1 MRLLKRWLPW
11 KFFLKRAAR
20 AYGIIDPLGFLA
32 RMRQFSQPSEVQE
45 PIELLRAGIAFHA
58 RGLINTKAIQHNLD
72 WIWPYWVERQFNPGC
87 ASFIPRAFSFS
98 HVNLTHRNW
107 TAAGHPDLPLYPIV
121 DPRGL
126 VTPHFDGWSIDFW
139 AMTESGER
147 LFPSRAESAEQTWT
161 LDPNPMVTT
170 RLAAGDLRLESR
182 VDVQIRDDGAWLRI
196 RAEAASAEPGWLAAA
211 FRPYN
216 PEGIQFIER
225 ISASRDGRTLEIND
239 RERVEMSE
247 APARALFSTYDSG
260 DVVHRIGK
268 EAGGGEADC
277 RVGMATAAMLFPV
290 AADRNGRV
298 ELGVP
303 LAEGPDISETSRK
316 IAVGKGPNPPL
327 RSSETAWSETL
338 AGAARLR
345 VPDARYRFLYDAALH
360 TLILLTAE
368 DAVPGPYTY
377 RRFWFRDACLMIHA
391 LLGVHLTDRAERI
404 LDGFPPRQKW
414 SGYFHS
420 QAGEWDSNGEALW
433 IMHRFCQLNGNE
445 PKQAWHRAIHRGAR
459 WITRK
464 RLPAQPA
471 SPHAGLLPSGFSAE
485 HLGPNDFYYWDDFW
499 GVAGLQ
505 AAAGLSRMLG
515 EETDAQDYMQSARSL
530 SQAIDRSLEA
540 VAARMGGP
548 VIPASP
554 YRRLDS
560 GAIGSIVADYPLQ
573 LWAPKDPRI
582 MATAEFLLSR
592 CLIKGAFYQ
601 DMVHSGINAYLSLHL
616 AQLLLRA
623 RDRRWHGLVSA
634 VAELASSTGQWP
646 EAIHPHTGGGC
657 MGDGQHVWAAAEW
670 IMMLRNCFVREE
682 GDRLVLASGIPPEW
696 SAAGEPMEFGP
707 TPTPLG
713 TVSVRFVLD
722 GDRLS
727 VRIDRSPAAGRPANR
742 SRHRGRSRFPPG
754 GSRRRRTIGNAG
766 NRKGK
771 SMNICMFTNTYLP
784 HVGGVAR
791 SVHFFAEDLRRMGH
805 RVMIVAPTFPE
816 SEGPEI
822 DETEVLRVPAIQN
835 FNGSDFSVRIAQP
848 FLIDEAIDEMAPDTI
863 HSHHPFLLGDAA
875 MRAAHRRKLP
885 LVFTHHT
892 LDTSTTP
899 TTSPAGSPRR
909 MRRFAIRAGHRATP
923 TCATRIVR
931 AQREPSA
938 RTAGWSAA

>member
-182 VDVQIRDDGAWLRI
+182 VDVQIRDDGPWLRI
-196 RAEAASAEPGWLAAA
+196 RAEAEASEPGWLAAA

-225 ISASRDGRTLEIND
+225 IATSRDGRTLEING

-414 SGYFHS
+414 SGYFQS
-420 QAGEWDSNGEALW
+420 QEGEWDSNGQVLW
-433 IMHRFCQLNGNE
+433 IMNRFQRLSGRIPNA
-445 PKQAWHRAIHRGAR
+445 AWLAAVRKGAG
-459 WITRK
+459 WIVRK
-464 RLPAQPA
+464 RLPASGDERHGGLFPA
-471 SPHAGLLPSGFSAE
+471 GFSAE

-499 GVAGLQ
+499 G
-505 AAAGLSRMLG
+505 AAGLRAAGRLLARFG
-515 EETDAQDYMQSARSL
+515 ENGEGERFAGAADDFDAAIERSISA
-530 SQAIDRSLEA
+530 
-540 VAARMGGP
+540 
-548 VIPASP
+548 IPAD
-554 YRRLDS
+554 RRRGGVPAAPDRRMDA
-560 GAIGSIVADYPLQ
+560 GAVGSLVADYPLR
-573 LWAPKDPRI
+573 LTPPGDARM
-582 MATAEFLLSR
+582 MATAEFLMDR
-592 CLIKGAFYQ
+592 CFHEGAFFQ
-601 DMVHSGINAYLSLHL
+601 DMIHSGVNAYLTLDI
-616 AQLLLRA
+616 AQTLLRA
-623 RDRRWHGLVSA
+623 GDPRWRSLVDR
-634 VAELASSTGQWP
+634 VADLASPTGQWP
-646 EAIHPHTGGGC
+646 EAIHPFTGGGC
-657 MGDGQHVWAAAEW
+657 MGDGQHGWAAAEW
-670 IMMLRNCFVREE
+670 LMMMRSIFVREE
-682 GDRLVLASGIPPEW
+682 GDGLILGSGIPPEW
-696 SAAGEPMEFGP
+696 SAMGEPMEFGP

-713 TVSVRFVLD
+713 TVSVRFVPD

-727 VRIDRSPAAGRPANR
+727 VRIDRSP
-742 SRHRGRSRFPPG
+742 PPDG
-754 GSRRRRTIGNAG
+754 RRTG
-766 NRKGK
+766 
-771 SMNICMFTNTYLP
+771 P
-784 HVGGVAR
+784 V
-791 SVHFFAEDLRRMGH
+791 
-805 RVMIVAPTFPE
+805 IVAVPGFRRVEAAAVAP
-816 SEGPEI
+816 SETLEI
-822 DETEVLRVPAIQN
+822 E
-835 FNGSDFSVRIAQP
+835 
-848 FLIDEAIDEMAPDTI
+848 
-863 HSHHPFLLGDAA
+863 
-875 MRAAHRRKLP
+875 
-885 LVFTHHT
+885 
-892 LDTSTTP
+892 
-899 TTSPAGSPRR
+899 
-909 MRRFAIRAGHRATP
+909 
-923 TCATRIVR
+923 
-931 AQREPSA
+931 RENP
-938 RTAGWSAA
+938 